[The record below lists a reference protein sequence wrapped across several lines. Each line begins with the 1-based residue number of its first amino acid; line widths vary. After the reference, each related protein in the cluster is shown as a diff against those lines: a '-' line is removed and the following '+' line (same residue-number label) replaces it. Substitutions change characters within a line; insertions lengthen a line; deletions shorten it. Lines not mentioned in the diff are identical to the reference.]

1 MPQHAAQACPA
12 RPSRYPRPYWS
23 PYLRTGC
30 AGIGNFN
37 ISGLSKLAGA
47 KEGGLSEAGSDIP
60 QSADLQ

>member
-12 RPSRYPRPYWS
+12 LPSRYLRPYWS

-30 AGIGNFN
+30 AGIGNLI
-37 ISGLSKLAGA
+37 ISGFSNLHAQRR
-47 KEGGLSEAGSDIP
+47 GGPSEAGKDIP